1 MAGNPIAQSLAEKT
15 AHVQITWMNWFVAA
29 IIPGLISLIVVPF
42 IIYKLYPPTVKETP
56 NAKKWATEQL
66 EKKWDIYSRKIDGW
80 CLYHSIGFVGIRKL
94 H

>member
-1 MAGNPIAQSLAEKT
+1 
-15 AHVQITWMNWFVAA
+15 MNWFVAA

-66 EKKWDIYSRKIDGW
+66 EEMG
-80 CLYHSIGFVGIRKL
+80 HMSIAEK
-94 H
+94 

>member
-1 MAGNPIAQSLAEKT
+1 M
-15 AHVQITWMNWFVAA
+15 TWMNWFVAA

-66 EKKWDIYSRKIDGW
+66 EEMGHMSIAEKSDGW
-80 CLYHSIGFVGIRKL
+80 YLYHCIGFVGIRKL